1 MTVYLVM
8 CIYHHGYD
16 EDQIMV
22 LGIYDSKDKAE
33 SEKQKFLKSK
43 YFLSSHIDYDYTAIY
58 VKEYILNDFTLD
70 MYELGGVSW

>member
-1 MTVYLVM
+1 MKVYLVM
-8 CIYHHGYD
+8 SVYHHGYD
-16 EDQIMV
+16 EDQIIV

-33 SEKQKFLKSK
+33 SEKQKFLKSE

-70 MYELGGVSW
+70 MYEIGGVSW